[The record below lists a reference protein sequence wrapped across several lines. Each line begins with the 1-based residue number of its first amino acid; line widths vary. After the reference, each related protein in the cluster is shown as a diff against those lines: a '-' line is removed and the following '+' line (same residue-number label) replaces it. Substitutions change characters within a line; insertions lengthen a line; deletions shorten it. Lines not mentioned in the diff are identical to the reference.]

1 MNKTVIG
8 LMGLKMS
15 GKSTAASIIRQN
27 TVGSIDVAIADKMKS
42 VCSNVFGLN
51 LKLLYD
57 QNLKEKPLEKPIKLD
72 LISIG
77 AVLENYNIFMTK
89 REIDEKFDVVNKEI
103 LTPRRLVQTIG
114 TDILRKAGDED
125 LHCRHTPIQKDGVT
139 IVSDIRFDNEF
150 NYFWNMENTKFVG
163 IYIKRPILEGAER
176 DLHASENSLSE
187 TSVSRSYT
195 IINNGTLQQF
205 KEDLLHIL
213 QFENIGG
220 NYGSI

>member
-1 MNKTVIG
+1 MNKTIIG

-27 TVGSIDVAIADKMKS
+27 TIGSIDVAIADKMKL

-51 LKLLYD
+51 LELLYD

-77 AVLENYNIFMTK
+77 AVLESYNIFMTK

-125 LHCRHTPIQKDGVT
+125 LHCRHTPVQNSGVT

-150 NYFWNMENTKFVG
+150 NYFWRMENTKFVG
-163 IYIKRPILEGAER
+163 IYIKRPILESVEQ

-187 TSVSRSYT
+187 SSICRSYT
-195 IINNGTLQQF
+195 VVNNGTLQQF
-205 KEDLLHIL
+205 ERDLLHIL
-213 QFENIGG
+213 HFENIGR
-220 NYGSI
+220 

>member
-1 MNKTVIG
+1 MSKTIIG
-8 LMGLKMS
+8 LMGSKMS
-15 GKSTAASIIRQN
+15 GKSTAASIIKN
-27 TVGSIDVAIADKMKS
+27 LISGSTDVAIADKMKV
-42 VCSNVFGLN
+42 VCSKIFGLN
-51 LKLLYD
+51 LELLYD

-77 AVLENYNIFMTK
+77 SVLESYDIFMTK
-89 REIDEKFDVVNKEI
+89 RQIDEKFDLVNKEI
-103 LTPRRLVQTIG
+103 LTPRKLVQTIG

-125 LHCRHTPIQKDGVT
+125 LHCRHTPIQESGVT

-163 IYIKRPILEGAER
+163 IYIKRPVLEFTEQ

-195 IINNGTLQQF
+195 VINNGTLQQF

-220 NYGSI
+220 INGII